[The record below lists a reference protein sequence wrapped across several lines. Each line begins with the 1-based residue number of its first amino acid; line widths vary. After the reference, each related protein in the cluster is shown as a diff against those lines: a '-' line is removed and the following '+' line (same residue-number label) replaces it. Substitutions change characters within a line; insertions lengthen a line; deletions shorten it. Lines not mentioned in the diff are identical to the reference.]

1 MLRIISID
9 MTKYLLENMTAK
21 EAAEAVKKRK
31 IVVLPVGAI
40 HKHGDGPLGTDM
52 FSCTELAR
60 RLGEAIPNKVI
71 VLPTLPYG
79 VSGGAVLPG
88 GVDTS
93 SEPVRQMIKDISMS
107 FVKHGTKHFLY
118 LTGHGGNDNAYLS
131 VASELHKYGVLCAY
145 VRWWDLIIQLK
156 GDTNPNYRNVN
167 ILEQSV
173 DAAVGKND
181 PSVLRDGETRTGA
194 FQKRLR
200 DDILGN
206 KFDTPDKMKGTLI
219 CAGSDPMI
227 TRVRN
232 GVVYKKAT
240 IQIPLPRA
248 KIDIDNPEPGEW
260 PSIADK
266 VSAEQGNDILNTC
279 RDWLVEFLADFE
291 KLEIPEKY
299 LKK

>member
-1 MLRIISID
+1 
-9 MTKYLLENMTAK
+9 MTAK

-79 VSGGAVLPG
+79 VSGGAELPG

-93 SEPVRQMIKDISMS
+93 FEPVRQMIKEISMS
-107 FVKHGTKHFLY
+107 FVKYGTKHFLY

-131 VASELHKYGVLCAY
+131 VARELHKHGVLCAY

-156 GDTNPNYRNVN
+156 GDVNPNYRNVN

-173 DAAVGKND
+173 DAACGKND

-194 FQKRLR
+194 FQKWLR
-200 DDILGN
+200 DDILGD
-206 KFDTPDKMKGTLI
+206 KFGTTDKMKGTLI
-219 CAGSDPMI
+219 CAGSDPKL
-227 TRVRN
+227 TSVPS
-232 GVVYKKAT
+232 GVVYKRGT

-248 KIDIDNPEPGEW
+248 KIDLDNPEPGEW

-291 KLEIPEKY
+291 NLEIPEKY
-299 LKK
+299 LK

>member
-1 MLRIISID
+1 
-9 MTKYLLENMTAK
+9 MTEYLLENMTSK
-21 EAAEAVKKRK
+21 EAAEAIKKRK

-60 RLGEAIPNKVI
+60 RLGEAIPNKII

-79 VSGGAVLPG
+79 VSGSALPG
-88 GVDTS
+88 GVTTS
-93 SEPVRQMIKDISMS
+93 FEPVKQMIKDISMS

-131 VASELHKYGVLCAY
+131 VARELHKYGVLCAY

-156 GDTNPNYRNVN
+156 GDVSPNYRNVN

-173 DAAVGKND
+173 DAACGKND

-194 FQKRLR
+194 FSKWLR
-200 DDILGN
+200 DDILGD

-219 CAGSDPMI
+219 CAGSNPKM
-227 TRVRN
+227 TSVRS
-232 GVVYKKAT
+232 GVVYNKAT

-248 KIDIDNPEPGEW
+248 KIDLDNPEPGEW

-266 VSAEQGNDILNTC
+266 VSAELGNDILNTC

-291 KLEIPEKY
+291 ELEIPEKY
-299 LKK
+299 LTK